1 METEL
6 LRASQMTQWVKR
18 YRPHLATRRTKSEM
32 VRKLT

>member
-18 YRPHLATRRTKSEM
+18 RHAGIAAKRPL
-32 VRKLT
+32 